1 MAKKAAETALA
12 ELEAKWGQQYAIVF
26 LPWRRK
32 WKNLSVYFRYP
43 ANIRKVIYTINAIK
57 SVHRLVKAET

>member
-1 MAKKAAETALA
+1 MAKKAAETVLA
-12 ELEAKWGQQYAIVF
+12 ELEAKRDQQYAIVF